1 MTRTITP
8 KDGEA
13 AIAMLDKESKRIRR
27 FNLACGHSKQVNVG
41 SHEEAYADEHGIVQC
56 RKCPPLNGEAVY
68 AGINGWVGNDQDDA
82 TAHSKKEK
90 PKTALTTDPEFILPE
105 QTGKTT
111 RRAGQKRTPQEKV
124 ADGKAK
130 RDQQKAKAPT
140 KTSLIREA
148 LLAGQT
154 KREVSHALA
163 GKAPFEKHTPTGLYA
178 WVWDVEAAMLKKG
191 DLKVKAVEPKNEVV
205 APSETGAKAGRTSK
219 SGRKGGA
226 PAKAVK
232 TRSDKGT
239 KRASKKVAK

>member
-1 MTRTITP
+1 
-8 KDGEA
+8 
-13 AIAMLDKESKRIRR
+13 MLDKESKRIRR

-56 RKCPPLNGEAVY
+56 HKCPPLNGEAVY
-68 AGINGWVGNDQDDA
+68 AGINGWVGNDQDDV
-82 TAHSKKEK
+82 TAHAKKEQ

-105 QTGKTT
+105 QTSKTT

-140 KTSLIREA
+140 KVSLIRER

-163 GKAPFEKHTPTGLYA
+163 GKAPFEKYSPMALYA

-191 DLKVKAVEPKNEVV
+191 DLKEKAVEKTALGTSPEFEAV

-219 SGRKGGA
+219 SGRKGDA
-226 PAKAVK
+226 PANSSAK
-232 TRSDKGT
+232 
-239 KRASKKVAK
+239 ASKKAAAK